1 MGFNDLALV
10 SPVDSKVLTRHKVI
24 QRASGAKDI
33 LQNAN
38 VYQSLEEAIND
49 HGSTIIC
56 GTGMPIDMYQTR
68 IKREYVEPRKFF
80 DDLLQQQSNEDD
92 TIRLALI
99 FGSESSGMLESDM
112 DQCNIMLGIP
122 TNPKFGSLNLSSAV
136 QLFAYDLRMQIG
148 WHTIQDIN

>member
-10 SPVDSKVLTRHKVI
+10 SPVDSKVLNRHKVI
-24 QRASGAKDI
+24 QRASGAKDV

-38 VYQSLEEAIND
+38 IYQSLDEAIND
-49 HGSTIIC
+49 HGSTMIC
-56 GTGMPIDMYQTR
+56 GTGMTIDMYQTR
-68 IKREYVEPRKFF
+68 NKRDYVEPRKFF
-80 DDLLQQQSNEDD
+80 DDLLQQQSNDKD
-92 TIRLALI
+92 IRLALI

-112 DQCNIMLGIP
+112 DKCNIMLGIP

-148 WHTIQDIN
+148 WSEDSY

>member
-10 SPVDSKVLTRHKVI
+10 SPADPKVLNRHKVI
-24 QRASGAKDI
+24 QRASGAKDV

-38 VYQSLEEAIND
+38 ICQSLDEAIND

-68 IKREYVEPRKFF
+68 TEREFIEPRKFF

-92 TIRLALI
+92 IRLALI
-99 FGSESSGMLESDM
+99 FGCEDKGMLESDM
-112 DQCNIMLGIP
+112 DKCNIILGIP
-122 TNPKFGSLNLSSAV
+122 TNPIFGSLNLSSAV
-136 QLFAYDLRMQIG
+136 QLLAYDLRMQIG
-148 WHTIQDIN
+148 WSEDSH